1 LTVPLTEEVGGPGE
15 ETSAVVADAEDDEDG
30 GTEPGAD
37 DKTGCK
43 GALTGTEDDT
53 GA

>member
-1 LTVPLTEEVGGPGE
+1 LTVPLTEEVDAPGE
-15 ETSAVVADAEDDEDG
+15 ETSAVAADAEDDEDG
-30 GTEPGAD
+30 GTDPAAD

-43 GALTGTEDDT
+43 GALTGTDDDT